1 MKKILRDNKGSI
13 SALVV
18 ISVLLYSIVLT
29 TAFMKASGKRRIQ
42 IQSQILAKETYEKQ
56 LDNLDEIRD
65 EINGGSSGYVKK
77 NTEVTYPDG
86 KVWIPE
92 GFRIS
97 KDSASTVQGGVVIED
112 KDGNQFVWV
121 PVATLADYKRT
132 AYSRQVATEETD
144 TATNSI
150 KINYNSSN
158 SSYFTEALPEDEKAS
173 VERYKG
179 FYIGRYEAG
188 DKENT
193 EAKKLRSSNDV
204 TKTVTIK
211 ANQAPYNNVTRT
223 QAISLA
229 EGFATKQGYKAK
241 TKLVSSYAWDTTIEF
256 LQKVNSDY
264 GNSSEE
270 GNYTDTTFSYTDIT
284 GASKTKKKNSSV
296 LIPTG
301 QTTPVCNIYDMGGNV
316 VEWTTEFYSHT
327 YYTCAYRGG
336 SCDRRFDSDP
346 AGYRMYNSD
355 YGGDYNGFRIA
366 LFLTEVPE
374 VATAETAPYFPD
386 NTFTKKEGT
395 IDTGLVIQDASGN
408 EYVWVVV
415 PKSLY
420 NNTVYNLNNAKKP
433 SSSTDY
439 ANIEYCL
446 QQYTATYKIDGWSD
460 THAGDTANVGWLT
473 SDEYTELK
481 NSMLKSVYENGGFYV
496 GRYEAGID
504 TTTGTNRTSEG
515 PTNSDGK
522 YTIEGMPTPVTKA
535 DAYPYTYVT
544 RTQAQNLAR
553 NVNSGT
559 KTSSLMFGVQWD
571 LVLAFM
577 SKDTAKIISTDDLTS
592 NSTKIGNYSNATFQ
606 LSQTGKYATS
616 SYGTLSSTW
625 NPSTTATTNFVDSSR
640 NKLAESGGN
649 GILVTT
655 GTSEKNKVMNI
666 YDIAGNVCEWT
677 LELTSYT
684 GIPCAVRGGDYFGV
698 GSSGPAALRGFEDAD
713 RSDLRFGFRVSLF

>member
-1 MKKILRDNKGSI
+1 MKTKEMKGI
-13 SALVV
+13 TLVALVV
-18 ISVLLYSIVLT
+18 TIVVLL
-29 TAFMKASGKRRIQ
+29 
-42 IQSQILAKETYEKQ
+42 ILAGVSINLVLGDNGIIAKAKEAQRKSAEASQNDLIGMNELAQQLEEK
-56 LDNLDEIRD
+56 
-65 EINGGSSGYVKK
+65 INGSTGSGSG
-77 NTEVTYPDG
+77 N
-86 KVWIPE
+86 
-92 GFRIS
+92 
-97 KDSASTVQGGVVIED
+97 GG
-112 KDGNQFVWV
+112 
-121 PVATLADYKRT
+121 A
-132 AYSRQVATEETD
+132 
-144 TATNSI
+144 
-150 KINYNSSN
+150 
-158 SSYFTEALPEDEKAS
+158 
-173 VERYKG
+173 
-179 FYIGRYEAG
+179 
-188 DKENT
+188 
-193 EAKKLRSSNDV
+193 
-204 TKTVTIK
+204 
-211 ANQAPYNNVTRT
+211 
-223 QAISLA
+223 
-229 EGFATKQGYKAK
+229 
-241 TKLVSSYAWDTTIEF
+241 
-256 LQKVNSDY
+256 
-264 GNSSEE
+264 
-270 GNYTDTTFSYTDIT
+270 
-284 GASKTKKKNSSV
+284 
-296 LIPTG
+296 
-301 QTTPVCNIYDMGGNV
+301 
-316 VEWTTEFYSHT
+316 
-327 YYTCAYRGG
+327 GG
-336 SCDRRFDSDP
+336 SGAGTKVP
-346 AGYRMYNSD
+346 A
-355 YGGDYNGFRIA
+355 
-366 LFLTEVPE
+366 EE
-374 VATAETAPYFPD
+374 TAETAPYFPD

-395 IDTGLVIQDASGN
+395 IDTGLVIKDASGN

-420 NNTVYNLNNAKKP
+420 NNIKYNSNNAKKP

-446 QQYTATYKIDGWSD
+446 QQYTATYRIDGWSD

-496 GRYEAGID
+496 GRYEAGI
-504 TTTGTNRTSEG
+504 GTNRTSN
-515 PTNSDGK
+515 TDKNSEEK
-522 YTIEGMPTPVTKA
+522 YITPSTAPVTKA

-544 RTQAQNLAR
+544 RTQAQNLAS